1 MKALLISIMLILSAQ
16 LASAQNKGADA
27 IPVPVVDST
36 ICYEGVIKANPA
48 LTRDQLY
55 QKVRQWASAK
65 IIVPPNIPTLLYD
78 NPAEGNL
85 SARMIFHT
93 INESS
98 SAITNYMIP
107 QAIIHIQVK
116 EGKIKYTITDFLYI
130 HGDISNS
137 AKFITEGDGKAM
149 IYNATSDKKLKS
161 HKTEFIFYMTEIN
174 RIIQDKLKSLQAY
187 IKRTVIDEF

>member
-85 SARMIFHT
+85 SARMMFHT
-93 INESS
+93 INL
-98 SAITNYMIP
+98 SASANTNYMIP

-187 IKRTVIDEF
+187 IKRPVIDEF

>member
-1 MKALLISIMLILSAQ
+1 MLILSAQ
-16 LASAQNKGADA
+16 ITSAQNKGADA

-36 ICYEGVIKANPA
+36 ICYEGVIKASPA

-65 IIVPPNIPTLLYD
+65 IVVPPHIPTLLYD

-85 SARMIFHT
+85 SARMMFHT

-161 HKTEFIFYMTEIN
+161 HRTEFIFYMTEIN
-174 RIIQDKLKSLQAY
+174 RIIQDKLKSLQTY
-187 IKRTVIDEF
+187 IKRPVIDEF